1 MTTIPLHPELFT
13 TEPRTILRSRDFEA
27 RALRYPSGVASLRLT
42 NSRGLIEVLPFMG
55 QIIWDVQMDGV
66 SLRMDNMFSQPRPAQ
81 EIVGT
86 YGCFAF
92 HSGLLAAGGLY
103 ARLHSSSQL

>member
-55 QIIWDVQMDGV
+55 QIIWDARMEMVRPIPEEAPVIRIVCPAREKAV
-66 SLRMDNMFSQPRPAQ
+66 SVITFFSISA
-81 EIVGT
+81 
-86 YGCFAF
+86 
-92 HSGLLAAGGLY
+92 L
-103 ARLHSSSQL
+103 